1 MDMKRK
7 FITFIPVYILVLAVI
22 FILTI
27 GGSRAVT
34 AFTETA
40 PLEKRHTVIIDAG
53 HGLPDG
59 GATSCTGVLE
69 STINLEIALRLED
82 LMHLLGLDTVMIRKN
97 EESVYTQGNSIASK
111 KVSDL
116 KNRVKIVNETE
127 DCVLLSIH
135 QNHFT
140 ESKYNGAQ
148 VFYAPSA
155 ESRELA
161 TILQNCICNTININN
176 SRQVKKGSGIYLL
189 EHVDCPAIL
198 IECGF
203 LSNPQEEFLLR
214 SEDYQKKF
222 CCVLAACFSSYLQ
235 SAD

>member
-1 MDMKRK
+1 MDKKRK
-7 FITFIPVYILVLAVI
+7 FVTFVPVYILVLAA
-22 FILTI
+22 ILLLAI
-27 GGSRAVT
+27 GGSSAVT
-34 AFTETA
+34 VFTETA
-40 PLEKRHTVIIDAG
+40 PLQKRGTVIIDAG

-82 LMHLLGLDTVMIRKN
+82 LMHLLGLDTVMIRRN
-97 EESVYTQGNSIASK
+97 EESVYTEGNSIATK

-116 KNRVKIVNETE
+116 KNRVKLVNKTE
-127 DCVLLSIH
+127 NCVLLSIH
-135 QNHFT
+135 QNYFA

-148 VFYAPSA
+148 VFYAPNT

-161 TILQNCICNTININN
+161 TILQNSICNTINIDNN
-176 SRQVKKGSGIYLL
+176 RQVKKGSGIYLL